1 MLPLMLGK
9 ATLEGLGLILANF
22 KSCPQLIL
30 TSMEK
35 LLKKVRGLTTYEVV
49 I

>member
-9 ATLEGLGLILANF
+9 ATLESLGLILANLNP
-22 KSCPQLIL
+22 CPHLIL
-30 TSMEK
+30 TSMGK
-35 LLKKVRGLTTYEVV
+35 LFKKVRGLTKYKVV